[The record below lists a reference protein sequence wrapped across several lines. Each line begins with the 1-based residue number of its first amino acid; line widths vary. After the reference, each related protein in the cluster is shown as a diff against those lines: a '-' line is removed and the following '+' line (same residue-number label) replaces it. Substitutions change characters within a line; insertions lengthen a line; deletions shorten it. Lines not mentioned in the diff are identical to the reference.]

1 MDKEEK
7 LTFWKK
13 LKFSIFD
20 FEKYQDLALEK
31 IIKTIGYIAI
41 LVLIF
46 SLIVSGIMTYQV
58 YGACKSIREYIVEN
72 IETIDFADNKL
83 NVVSKQMDEK
93 TVIEDEKLNTKIII
107 MTLND
112 EEKIEEASSKINELK
127 AKDLSKQIKVDTS
140 NLSLIED
147 FTRCFASLYMA
158 QMKNRKVLDSDF
170 SFYLRDIDI
179 EYICED
185 IASLKD
191 LHVVSGPD
199 LLKKRYSNKSF
210 CSFIMFVVFSSIL
223 NKNVEDN

>member
-1 MDKEEK
+1 MLDIRKIINELDETEFLDLKHQTDGIIKYYFSDVDLVSKEQYCEK
-7 LTFWKK
+7 VYDYIDTFLLTHRYKLHDLMNIYTRDLLSLLNAPDKK
-13 LKFSIFD
+13 LGK
-20 FEKYQDLALEK
+20 
-31 IIKTIGYIAI
+31 
-41 LVLIF
+41 
-46 SLIVSGIMTYQV
+46 
-58 YGACKSIREYIVEN
+58 R
-72 IETIDFADNKL
+72 
-83 NVVSKQMDEK
+83 
-93 TVIEDEKLNTKIII
+93 
-107 MTLND
+107 
-112 EEKIEEASSKINELK
+112 ASRYYLK
-127 AKDLSKQIKVDTS
+127 AKDLSKQLKVDTS

-170 SFYLRDIDI
+170 SFYLRDFDI